1 MNVHLYLSF
10 MRIRDENKIDA
21 IHEKAVEII
30 VQSGFDGLSM
40 HKLAKAANVSPA
52 TLYIYF
58 KDRDDLIQ
66 QVAEKEAQ
74 AMVAASLENF
84 DPHASFAEGLTI
96 QWKNRAK
103 YWLRNPQQAKFLEQ
117 VRHSPVGEEVYARVK
132 KQFSQVM
139 TEFVKGAVKRNEL
152 IALPIEV
159 YWAVAFAPFYQLV
172 KFHDDGK
179 SMSGKPFKWSDAYMN
194 QALKLVIKALT
205 PEK

>member
-1 MNVHLYLSF
+1 
-10 MRIRDENKIDA
+10 MRVRDENKIDT

-40 HKLAKAANVSPA
+40 QKLAKAANVSPA

-66 QVAEKEAQ
+66 QVAGKEA
-74 AMVAASLENF
+74 AKMVAASLDKF
-84 DPHASFAEGLTI
+84 DPKLSFAEGLTI

-103 YWLRNPQQAKFLEQ
+103 YWLANPQQAKFLEQ
-117 VRHSPVGEEVYARVK
+117 VRHSPVGMEIYTKVK
-132 KQFSQVM
+132 KEFAEVM

-159 YWAVAFAPFYQLV
+159 YWAMAFAPFYQLV

-194 QALKLVIKALT
+194 QTLKLVIKALT
-205 PEK
+205 PGK

>member
-1 MNVHLYLSF
+1 MNVHLYLF
-10 MRIRDENKIDA
+10 TMRTRDENKVDA

-30 VQSGFDGLSM
+30 VKSGFDGLSM
-40 HKLAKAANVSPA
+40 QKLAKAANVSPA

-66 QVAEKEAQ
+66 QVAAKEA
-74 AMVAASLENF
+74 AVMVAASLENF
-84 DPHASFAEGLTI
+84 DPKLSFAEGLTI

-103 YWLRNPQQAKFLEQ
+103 YWLQNPKQAKFLEQ
-117 VRHSPVGEEVYARVK
+117 VRHSPVGQEVYAKVK
-132 KQFSQVM
+132 KEFAQVM

-152 IALPIEV
+152 ISLPIEV

-194 QALKLVIKALT
+194 QTLSLVIKALT

>member
-1 MNVHLYLSF
+1 
-10 MRIRDENKIDA
+10 MRIRDENKRDTIQ
-21 IHEKAVEII
+21 EKAVEII
-30 VQSGFDGLSM
+30 VESGFDGLSM
-40 HKLAKAANVSPA
+40 QKLAKAANVSPA

-66 QVAEKEAQ
+66 QVATKEAEQ
-74 AMVAASLENF
+74 MVEASLKNF
-84 DPHASFAEGLTI
+84 DPHVSFAEGLTI

-103 YWLRNPQQAKFLEQ
+103 YWLKHPKQSKFLEQ
-117 VRHSPVGEEVYARVK
+117 VRHSPVGEEVYTKVK
-132 KQFSQVM
+132 KQFSLVM
-139 TEFVKGAVKRNEL
+139 AEFVKGAVKRKEL
-152 IALPIEV
+152 IPLPIEV

-194 QALKLVIKALT
+194 QTLALVIKALT